1 MRVHQTEEST
11 SNENIVIKVLSFF
24 QVLGFNN
31 NELQFRQGIANI
43 VNQNALISQQPV
55 RERRQ
60 TASTQ
65 NITASNVFIVGPS
78 PFINMNG
85 SLTVVFLVETN
96 ADTVINGR
104 NLTEAVQNQGP
115 ALAQEVNISDD
126 FVINE

>member
-1 MRVHQTEEST
+1 M
-11 SNENIVIKVLSFF
+11 IKLLFF
-24 QVLGFNN
+24 SQVLGFNN

-115 ALAQEVNISDD
+115 ALAQEVNILED

>member
-1 MRVHQTEEST
+1 M
-11 SNENIVIKVLSFF
+11 IKLLSFF

-43 VNQNALISQQPV
+43 VNQNAVIIQQPV

-65 NITASNVFIVGPS
+65 NVTASNVFIVGPS

-85 SLTVVFLVETN
+85 SLTVVSFVETN

-104 NLTEAVQNQGP
+104 NLTEALQNQGP
-115 ALAQEVNISDD
+115 ALAQEVKLLDD
-126 FVINE
+126 FVVNELKKVL